1 MAPERGYGK
10 YTSNMADDLW
20 LQVHVHKDELQ
31 RWLKAR
37 SLKTTTENKNLS
49 TVWLKRRKVEMRL
62 KKEKRER
69 KRFEKLELLRNFQ
82 FVNFEQLDKR
92 SVETAKDK
100 S

>member
-10 YTSNMADDLW
+10 YTSTMADDLW